1 MMLIQRIDMKRLIIL
16 LASLLA
22 FCSCSSRFV
31 ENYPSLRLSQTSYW
45 LDSGGGTFEFM
56 VYYSSS
62 WECRLE
68 TDVQDG
74 EWIMLSRNGADGQ
87 AYIRVTYEA
96 SEGFPRAACIVIAA
110 DNGDIETVSLNQK
123 AE

>member
-16 LASLLA
+16 LTAVLA
-22 FCSCSSRFV
+22 LCSCNSRFV

-45 LDSGGGTFEFM
+45 LDAGGGTFEFM

-68 TDVQDG
+68 TDSLDG
-74 EWIMLSRNGADGQ
+74 EWIMLSRTGAEGQ

-96 SEGFPRAACIVIAA
+96 SEGFPRAASIVITA
-110 DNGDIETVSLNQK
+110 DNGDKETVALNQK
-123 AE
+123 S

>member
-16 LASLLA
+16 LTAVLA
-22 FCSCSSRFV
+22 LYSCNSRFV

-45 LDSGGGTFEFM
+45 LDAGGGTFEFM

-96 SEGFPRAACIVIAA
+96 SEGFPRAAAIVITA
-110 DNGDIETVSLNQK
+110 DNGDMETVALNQK
-123 AE
+123 S